1 MGNNLDLAI
10 GVGDLDDVAKVAGA
24 ALNLDALVQEL
35 LEGEDIEDLVASG
48 LLSVDDEL
56 SCGAVPGQPLFLRS
70 LFSPSSPLP
79 CFLSTRARGRRMG
92 ICRGIN
98 AHLLGHLGGLGLLL
112 L

>member
-1 MGNNLDLAI
+1 MSDNLDLAI

-56 SCGAVPGQPLFLRS
+56 LAVRS
-70 LFSPSSPLP
+70 LVSHCFFDVIPLCLPSPAVLP
-79 CFLSTRARGRRMG
+79 VDTGEG
-92 ICRGIN
+92 EEDGEK
-98 AHLLGHLGGLGLLL
+98 
-112 L
+112 

>member
-1 MGNNLDLAI
+1 MGNNLDLAV

-56 SCGAVPGQPLFLRS
+56 LAARS
-70 LFSPSSPLP
+70 LVSLCFFALILYPPARLAVLP
-79 CFLSTRARGRRMG
+79 VDTGEG
-92 ICRGIN
+92 EEDG
-98 AHLLGHLGGLGLLL
+98 
-112 L
+112 